1 MPNSENSPTKIK
13 TYVGFARKAG
23 KVVMGVDNI
32 VVLKRPVLVLYSKEL
47 AENSVKKLEK
57 ASQTT
62 GHTLIALEPTTDLGL
77 PDGCKAIG
85 VKEKNLAD
93 AIIRQLNN

>member
-1 MPNSENSPTKIK
+1 MPNSENCPTKIK

-32 VVLKRPVLVLYSKEL
+32 LALKRPVLVLYYKEL
-47 AENSVKKLEK
+47 AENSVKKLLK
-57 ASQTT
+57 SAQTI
-62 GHTLIALEPTTDLGL
+62 GHTVIPIEPTTDLGL